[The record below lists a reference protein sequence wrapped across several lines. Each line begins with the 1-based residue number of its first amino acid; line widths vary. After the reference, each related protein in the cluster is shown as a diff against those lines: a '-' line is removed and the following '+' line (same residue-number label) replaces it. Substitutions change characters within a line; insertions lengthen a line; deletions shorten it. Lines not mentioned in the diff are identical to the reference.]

1 VSLVPLLLRNALRN
15 RRRSILT
22 ILSIAASFC
31 LLGGLMAMYAMF
43 YLHQAPPDQ
52 ALRLI
57 VRNRI
62 SFTNPIPLSYE
73 NRIASVPGVREVMVY
88 QWFQGIYKDTDAK
101 NNFARFAVEPDR
113 LFIVHPDIKLPD
125 AEKAAFIRER
135 GACIV
140 GRGLADRLGF
150 KLGDHI
156 TIVGD
161 IFPATLEF
169 IVRGIYTSDLGNDNL
184 YFHFDYLNEA
194 VFKGNQDFVSMF
206 AVLAESP
213 EAVPAVA
220 RAIDEQFRNADTQTK
235 TDTEQN
241 FVLSVI
247 SFLGNVKL
255 FLMAVCGALTLT
267 VLLVAANTMAMSVR
281 ERVSEIGILKTLGF
295 TKENVLFLIVGESVV
310 LAIAG
315 GLLGFALAYGIVAVL
330 RTKHAAM
337 ISLHLLE
344 ISPPLAAVGMV
355 LAVAVGLASSAGP
368 ALGAARRGILECLR
382 LTD

>member
-1 VSLVPLLLRNALRN
+1 
-15 RRRSILT
+15 
-22 ILSIAASFC
+22 
-31 LLGGLMAMYAMF
+31 MAMYAMF
-43 YLHQAPPDQ
+43 YLHQASPDQ

-113 LFIVHPDIKLPD
+113 LFIVHPEIKLSD
-125 AEKAAFIRER
+125 DEKAAFIRER

-140 GRGLADRLGF
+140 GRALADRLGF
-150 KLGDHI
+150 RQGERI

-184 YFHFDYLNEA
+184 FFHFDYLNEA

-206 AVLAESP
+206 AVLADSP
-213 EAVPAVA
+213 EDVPAVA
-220 RAIDEQFRNADTQTK
+220 REIDEQFRNSDTQTK

-267 VLLVAANTMAMSVR
+267 VLLVSANTMAMSVR

-295 TKENVLFLIVGESVV
+295 TQENVLFLIVGESVV
-310 LAIAG
+310 LAITG
-315 GLLGFALAYGIVAVL
+315 GILGFVLAYGIVAVL
-330 RTKHAAM
+330 RTQHAAM
-337 ISLHLLE
+337 ISLNLLE
-344 ISPPLAAVGMV
+344 ISPPLAALGIV
-355 LAVAVGLASSAGP
+355 LAVIVGLASSAGP

-382 LTD
+382 LSD